1 MLDKTTY
8 KSVLERPGKAYELSY
23 EQLEQVLVRFPYCQ
37 SVRMLLIR
45 KLQADES
52 IRLQDYVQLAAAY
65 APDRNFLH
73 RWLHAPATGNTISMA
88 ERMKVLNQAVEEPE
102 HEVLTEIETAPFEE
116 NALSELELGSIFVED
131 TLEDEAESILS
142 ETQSVLDNTV
152 AFPSL
157 QNIEP
162 EAETYPETDA
172 TNLAEELAAL
182 DQLLDI
188 NTAPSPQ
195 LEEVSLA
202 EEIVPD
208 NELEAPELELVEQV
222 ISEEEH
228 EATPES
234 PIETIPTVAETP
246 VAEKKTSFASF
257 LNKLKRPAVDGGDT
271 PVELSIKPAV
281 QLIEPQNVL
290 PEAPLEAVPM
300 LLSAEEQ
307 ELDQQ
312 INSDELEFPEVKQLA
327 RKSLELPADLVS
339 EPLAQLLHSQGYHE
353 AAIKMFEKL
362 CLLIP
367 NNSRYFASQIE
378 KINPFVKSK

>member
-131 TLEDEAESILS
+131 TLEDEAESILA

-152 AFPSL
+152 SFPTL
-157 QNIEP
+157 QTID
-162 EAETYPETDA
+162 AALETNADTDES
-172 TNLAEELAAL
+172 NLAEELAAL

-195 LEEVSLA
+195 LEEISLT
-202 EEIVPD
+202 EEIVHE

-222 ISEEEH
+222 ISVEEH
-228 EATPES
+228 EPSTES
-234 PIETIPTVAETP
+234 PVETIPTVAETP

-257 LNKLKRPAVDGGDT
+257 LNKLRSGW
-271 PVELSIKPAV
+271 
-281 QLIEPQNVL
+281 
-290 PEAPLEAVPM
+290 
-300 LLSAEEQ
+300 
-307 ELDQQ
+307 
-312 INSDELEFPEVKQLA
+312 
-327 RKSLELPADLVS
+327 LV
-339 EPLAQLLHSQGYHE
+339 
-353 AAIKMFEKL
+353 
-362 CLLIP
+362 
-367 NNSRYFASQIE
+367 
-378 KINPFVKSK
+378 

>member
-73 RWLHAPATGNTISMA
+73 RWLHAPAAGNTVSMA
-88 ERMKVLNQAVEEPE
+88 ERMKVLNQAAEEPE
-102 HEVLTEIETAPFEE
+102 HEVLTEIDTAPVEE
-116 NALSELELGSIFVED
+116 NPLSELELGSLFVED

-152 AFPSL
+152 AFPTL

-162 EAETYPETDA
+162 EAETYPETDE
-172 TNLAEELAAL
+172 TDLAEELAAL

-195 LEEVSLA
+195 LDEISLT
-202 EEIVPD
+202 EEIVPE
-208 NELEAPELELVEQV
+208 NELEVPELEL
-222 ISEEEH
+222 
-228 EATPES
+228 
-234 PIETIPTVAETP
+234 AEP
-246 VAEKKTSFASF
+246 VLCS
-257 LNKLKRPAVDGGDT
+257 GGT
-271 PVELSIKPAV
+271 
-281 QLIEPQNVL
+281 
-290 PEAPLEAVPM
+290 
-300 LLSAEEQ
+300 
-307 ELDQQ
+307 
-312 INSDELEFPEVKQLA
+312 
-327 RKSLELPADLVS
+327 
-339 EPLAQLLHSQGYHE
+339 
-353 AAIKMFEKL
+353 
-362 CLLIP
+362 
-367 NNSRYFASQIE
+367 
-378 KINPFVKSK
+378 